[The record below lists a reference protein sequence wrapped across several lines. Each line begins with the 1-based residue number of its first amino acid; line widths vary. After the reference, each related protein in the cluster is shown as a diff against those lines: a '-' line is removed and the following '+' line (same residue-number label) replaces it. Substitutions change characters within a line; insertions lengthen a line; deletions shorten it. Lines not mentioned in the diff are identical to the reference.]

1 MSDSREPASTN
12 VPEWRRNAIPSG
24 NSLSTRQFAE
34 RPKVTAR
41 WKDHRFIGENLS
53 EVQARSPW
61 EQPTG
66 PTPEVS
72 LESLGSD
79 IVCNLTFL
87 SVFLLLEISHRRNRK
102 HSQKNRESFARWSF
116 LTE

>member
-1 MSDSREPASTN
+1 
-12 VPEWRRNAIPSG
+12 
-24 NSLSTRQFAE
+24 LSTRQFAK

-41 WKDHRFIGENLS
+41 WKDHQFIREDPS
-53 EVQARSPW
+53 EVQERNPW

-66 PTPEVS
+66 STPEIS

-87 SVFLLLEISHRRNRK
+87 SVFLLMEISHRRNRK
-102 HSQKNRESFARWSF
+102 HSQKK
-116 LTE
+116 L